1 MCAYSTKYFIL
12 YESRMESKIGPFLI
26 FLTFKISEIYF

>member
-12 YESRMESKIGPFLI
+12 YKSRMGSEIGPFLI
-26 FLTFKISEIYF
+26 FWTFKISEIYF